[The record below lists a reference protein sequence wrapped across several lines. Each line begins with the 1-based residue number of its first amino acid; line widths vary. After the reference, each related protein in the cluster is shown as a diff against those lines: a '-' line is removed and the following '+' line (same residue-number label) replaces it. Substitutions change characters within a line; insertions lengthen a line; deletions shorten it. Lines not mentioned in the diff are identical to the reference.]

1 MYISNKVYRG
11 YLSMTVFYLPIH
23 IKCSCIEF
31 TKSSSKPRAKFK
43 KKEEKKKGEK
53 SKVNYFRFCTQPP
66 GPGLFVGWATGSA
79 WLGER
84 QPGPWGGQGG
94 QAAPIAACA
103 AWPLPPQEQAG
114 GGLCCLFAGTS
125 RDAEPCLPPKTCPES
140 SACCSTTGNPG

>member
-43 KKEEKKKGEK
+43 KRRGKKKGGGKKE

-66 GPGLFVGWATGSA
+66 GPGLFVGWARGSA
-79 WLGER
+79 RLGESGSR
-84 QPGPWGGQGG
+84 VPWGGQE
-94 QAAPIAACA
+94 
-103 AWPLPPQEQAG
+103 EQAG
-114 GGLCCLFAGTS
+114 SPHGM
-125 RDAEPCLPPKTCPES
+125 PCRSAAS
-140 SACCSTTGNPG
+140 SAGAGPWGALLPLNKHISGC